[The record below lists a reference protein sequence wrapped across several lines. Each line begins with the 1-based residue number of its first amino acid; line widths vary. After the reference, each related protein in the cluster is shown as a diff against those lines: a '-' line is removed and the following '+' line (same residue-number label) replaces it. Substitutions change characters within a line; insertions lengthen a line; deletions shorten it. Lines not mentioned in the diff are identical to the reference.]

1 MVKPCAHHHDIL
13 FVRIG
18 VCQHLAQLVD
28 VAGIPHRHQNVSLPN
43 SHGAATEF
51 LVAIDAELVQ
61 FFHPALALFG
71 YTALGIGEDN
81 EKQKAECNAAD
92 RRLALGQQIH
102 NRGGKQYGGN
112 DQDSQR
118 YFTLSDMDIAGD
130 LPQTSCGLFVT
141 EDEHCQRHHGEAPDH
156 SKSVQTRQ
164 SENVALGEENREQL

>member
-13 FVRIG
+13 FVSCG
-18 VCQHLAQLVD
+18 VGHVPAHVVE
-28 VAGIPHRHQNVSLPN
+28 VAGIRHRHQNVSLPN

-61 FFHPALALFG
+61 IFHPALALFG

-118 YFTLSDMDIAGD
+118 DLTLSDMGIAEN

-141 EDEHCQRHHGEAPDH
+141 ENEYGQRHHGEAPDH
-156 SKSVQTRQ
+156 SKSVQARQ
-164 SENVALGEENREQL
+164 CENVALGEENREQL